1 MNFLNIEKSINR
13 IKTMEILKLATE
25 WAKAEV
31 FSTRFFIFF
40 AIIFLIASIGFWQLG
55 KTEIARAYIIPT
67 LVAGLLLMTIG
78 LGLFFTNKSR
88 ITQFENA
95 FNTDAPAFVQSEIE
109 RSESTLKQYTVV
121 FKVVPILII
130 VTALLIIFINTPT
143 WRAIS
148 ITTIAMLIV
157 ILLVDGT
164 AHARI
169 EAYHKELKLLNKL

>member
-1 MNFLNIEKSINR
+1 METLN
-13 IKTMEILKLATE
+13 LATD

-40 AIIFLIASIGFWQLG
+40 AILFLIASIGFWQFG
-55 KTEIARAYIIPT
+55 KTDLAKAYIIPT

-88 ITQFENA
+88 ITQFEKA
-95 FNTDAPAFVQSEIE
+95 FKADAPAFVQSEIE
-109 RSESTLKQYTVV
+109 RSKSTLKEYTVV
-121 FKVVPILII
+121 FKVIPILII
-130 VTALLIIFINTPT
+130 IAALVVLAINTPT
-143 WRAIS
+143 WRAIG

-169 EAYHKELKLLNKL
+169 EAYHKELVLFDTQ